1 MTPNPNPDSRSRSNS
16 SFESGIEAGIEA
28 EETLRLLAQLPPPD
42 RLNERVHAGIRH
54 QLALE
59 STSPRRRG
67 FWSLWSAGQ
76 RLQFAAAAALML
88 AVAGSMWT
96 VNHSRPMAPA
106 APQTAVPQAIAP
118 QAITPQSGA
127 FGGAKAE
134 RVPATLTPIKVPPV
148 PKKKPSP
155 KGAAK
160 PSPKV
165 LAAQPAAVP
174 ASNP

>member
-16 SFESGIEAGIEA
+16 SFESGIEA

-76 RLQFAAAAALML
+76 RLQLSAAAALML

-106 APQTAVPQAIAP
+106 APQTAVPQAI
-118 QAITPQSGA
+118 TPESGA